1 MADLFAGGTTKVNRK
16 VAFDDVLYSI
26 GTSYSGAPV
35 LHNYPTHL
43 RRLPEN
49 IDQGVL
55 TDLAAT
61 DIVRDRERGVPRYCA
76 FRRALRMSVPKTFQE
91 LTDNVQWQLELEK
104 IYGDVERVDLLTG
117 TLAETKPPGFAISDT
132 AFRIFIVMAGRRVKS
147 DRFLTDDYTPE
158 VYTPAGIDWVEQNGM
173 REVLLRHAPSL
184 GPALANVRNS
194 FFPWPKSGD

>member
-1 MADLFAGGTTKVNRK
+1 VHRQ
-16 VAFDDVLYSI
+16 VPFDDVLYSI
-26 GTSYSGAPV
+26 GTMYPGVPQ

-49 IDQGVL
+49 IDQGIM

-61 DIVRDRERGVPRYCA
+61 DILRDRERGVPRYCT
-76 FRRALRMSVPKTFQE
+76 FRRVLRMGVPKTFEE
-91 LTDNVQWQLELEK
+91 LTDNADWQKELKE

-132 AFRIFIVMAGRRVKS
+132 AFRIFIVMAGRRIKS
-147 DRFLTDDYTPE
+147 DRFLTDDYNAE
-158 VYTPAGIDWVEQNGM
+158 VYTPVGIDWVEQNGM

-184 GPALANVRNS
+184 NPILANVRNS
-194 FFPWPKSGD
+194 FFPWPKSAS

>member
-1 MADLFAGGTTKVNRK
+1 MLAGGTTKIHRQVP
-16 VAFDDVLYSI
+16 FEDVVYSL
-26 GTSYSGAPV
+26 GTSYPGAPV

-49 IDQGVL
+49 IDIL
-55 TDLAAT
+55 KTDLAAT

-76 FRRALRMSVPKTFQE
+76 FRRMLRMSVPKTFKE
-91 LTDNVQWQLELEK
+91 LTDNEQWQQELEK

-132 AFRIFIVMAGRRVKS
+132 AFRIFIVMAGRRIKS

-158 VYTPAGIDWVEQNGM
+158 VYTPVGIDWVEQNGF
-173 REVLLRHAPSL
+173 REVLLRHVPSL
-184 GPALANVRNS
+184 GPTLANVRNT
-194 FFPWPKSGD
+194 FFPWPKPVS